1 MARYLSDVV
10 AFWLGGYDLTTDST
24 SVEMASLA
32 RDVESTTLG
41 QAAEKFVS
49 GIYGGEF
56 SHDGILDGTAGQINT
71 AGAALIGTNP
81 VATLAV
87 SNTAGKRAMSG
98 QVLETSFK
106 TPAPLGGLVM
116 ATVTGVTDGKVEQ
129 ALVVQEKVTK
139 TGNFDSASVDNAASS
154 SGGGTGF
161 LHIFAANGT
170 ADVVIE
176 ESSDDGGGDAFATV
190 LTFAQFSAVGSQR
203 VAITSSV
210 ERYIRVAL
218 TLGTATSVTYA
229 VTFARL

>member
-24 SVEMASLA
+24 NVEMSSLA
-32 RDVESTTLG
+32 RDVECTTLG
-41 QAAEKFVS
+41 QSAEKFVS
-49 GIYGGEF
+49 GVYGGEF
-56 SHDGILDGTAGQINT
+56 SHDGILDGTAGQVNT
-71 AGAALIGTNP
+71 AGAALIGSSP

-98 QVLETSFK
+98 LVLETSFK
-106 TPAPLGGLVM
+106 TPTPLGGLVM
-116 ATVTGVTDGKVEQ
+116 ATVAGVTDDKVES
-129 ALVVQEKVTK
+129 ALVIQEKVTK

-154 SGGGTGF
+154 SAGGTGF
-161 LHIFAANGT
+161 LHVFATDGT

-176 ESSDDGGGDAFATV
+176 ESSDDGAGDAFATV
-190 LTFAQFSAVGSQR
+190 LTFTQFSALGSER
-203 VAITSSV
+203 IAITGSV